1 MTEKTPDKRG
11 HTPYNKMPVDLTEV
25 IQGKTVQA
33 LVEKFTRELRK
44 TAELVGENP
53 NALLAIQ
60 QGVHTLVQKLLEKPE
75 TEALARAI
83 QKLLLRA
90 HAGAGNPPAE
100 QRNSRQKERSP
111 LDEWIDPVNFRTKTI
126 NLIEN
131 YLAQKTGK
139 AKSELTPKDF
149 ADVFSDGNG
158 DFDASGLLSQK
169 GIGEATRRDF
179 FEDLTYTSNS
189 TVVPPLIMRSEG
201 VYVWNPDCLAKI
213 YC

>member
-1 MTEKTPDKRG
+1 MTENTPDKRG
-11 HTPYNKMPVDLTEV
+11 RTSYNNMPVNLTEL
-25 IQGKTVQA
+25 IKGKTVQA
-33 LVEKFTRELRK
+33 LVEKFTRELHK
-44 TAELVGENP
+44 TAELVGENE

-60 QGVHTLVQKLLEKPE
+60 QGVHALVQKLLEKPE

-90 HAGAGNPPAE
+90 HEGAGNPPS
-100 QRNSRQKERSP
+100 QRRQERRKERSP
-111 LDEWIDPVNFRTKTI
+111 FDEWIETVNFRTKTI

-139 AKSELTPKDF
+139 AKSELTPQDF
-149 ADVFSDGNG
+149 ADAFSDENG
-158 DFDASGLLSQK
+158 HFDASELLNQK

-179 FEDLTYTSNS
+179 FDDLTYTSNGN
-189 TVVPPLIMRSEG
+189 VVPPLIMRSEG

-213 YC
+213 FI